1 MSRTSICFL
10 LLLASLVVLC
20 ALSLFVG
27 SASIPAADVLSIL
40 LGTPSDNS
48 AWQFIVLSSRLP
60 AMLTALLCGAA
71 LAVSGL
77 LLQTAFRNPLA
88 GPGIFGITNGAALGV
103 ALVMLLLG
111 GSVMSAV
118 ASLPGFLA
126 VLLSAFLGA
135 MLVTLLLLV
144 FSAWVR
150 SNVMLLIVGIMV
162 GYLSSSAIA
171 LLNFAATEEGVRSYM
186 VWGLGSFEGVP
197 MSLMPLFSATVVLSL
212 AAAIVLAKPLNALLL
227 GERYA
232 DSLGIATRR
241 VRSELLFVSGML
253 AAVATAFCGPIAFIG
268 LAVPHVARLLLG
280 TQNHRQ
286 LLPATLLVGALTA
299 VACHVASG
307 LMGRLGSAVPINALT
322 PLVGAPVIIYV
333 ILEGK

>member
-10 LLLASLVVLC
+10 FLLASLVVLC
-20 ALSLFVG
+20 VLSLFVG

-40 LGTPSDNS
+40 LGTPSANP

-135 MLVTLLLLV
+135 MFVTLLLLV

-171 LLNFAATEEGVRSYM
+171 LLFPYNEIGLRLVSGVINPFTIPIASTVLIKRTGTLCVAQASNT
-186 VWGLGSFEGVP
+186 
-197 MSLMPLFSATVVLSL
+197 FSAHST
-212 AAAIVLAKPLNALLL
+212 
-227 GERYA
+227 
-232 DSLGIATRR
+232 
-241 VRSELLFVSGML
+241 
-253 AAVATAFCGPIAFIG
+253 FI
-268 LAVPHVARLLLG
+268 L
-280 TQNHRQ
+280 
-286 LLPATLLVGALTA
+286 
-299 VACHVASG
+299 
-307 LMGRLGSAVPINALT
+307 
-322 PLVGAPVIIYV
+322 
-333 ILEGK
+333 